1 MRSVKKSE
9 GCNLHATT
17 FHHGCMTQGPLPFL
31 PTHSL
36 QSWEVFGRSLRK
48 TAKLLFGTKDKS
60 KVQLFTVS
68 TSEEEVTAGIFNC
81 GAPGSEEQGNKC
93 CWFKRVFSDMHSQ
106 KASDP
111 AMMSYCDVMC
121 DRCDVDQE
129 AQKTLAHLKE
139 ARMTAKHIGWVARTG

>member
-1 MRSVKKSE
+1 M
-9 GCNLHATT
+9 
-17 FHHGCMTQGPLPFL
+17 
-31 PTHSL
+31 
-36 QSWEVFGRSLRK
+36 
-48 TAKLLFGTKDKS
+48 
-60 KVQLFTVS
+60 S

-81 GAPGSEEQGNKC
+81 GAPGSGEQDDKC

-106 KASDP
+106 KATDP

-139 ARMTAKHIGWVARTG
+139 ARMTAKYTGWVVCTGS